1 MDFDLYPNPA
11 LNELSVNISSVE
23 HTFHYQ
29 IFDLHGI
36 EKKSGQIENKI
47 NISIHDIT
55 NGNYIISI
63 TSKNGNLGSK
73 PFIILH

>member
-1 MDFDLYPNPA
+1 MPDN
-11 LNELSVNISSVE
+11 NV
-23 HTFHYQ
+23 FHYQ

-63 TSKNGNLGSK
+63 TSKNGNQGSQ
-73 PFIILH
+73 PFIILHYNNLKNEANHPNKAL